1 MRAYERLLKY
11 VTFDTRSSDES
22 GCHPSTE
29 NQFALA
35 EALKDEL
42 IALGCKNVRVSDTC
56 YVYAELDATEGCEN
70 AKKLGFIAHMDTSP
84 DFSGTD
90 VKPVITENYKGGDIP
105 LGDSGRVLS
114 PDVFP
119 SLNSLVGRTL
129 ITTDGTTLL
138 GADDKA
144 GIAEIMTLVEILTKN
159 GIPHGPI
166 RVAFTPDEE
175 IGEGADH
182 FDVAGFDADFAYTVD
197 GGAEGSMEYENFN
210 AAGAKFKI
218 NGVNVHPGSAKGTMR
233 NASLVAMEINAM
245 LPAAEVPSMT
255 EGYEGFFHLTD
266 MVGNVEAATLSYIV
280 RDHDAESF
288 ERRCA
293 LLRDI
298 EAKINE
304 RYGSGTVTLTL
315 KEQYRNMKEKI
326 LPYMHLVE
334 NAKEAARLA
343 GAEPTVEPIRGG
355 TDGARLSFMGL
366 PCPNLG
372 TGGYAFHGPFEHI
385 SAEGMD
391 TATEILLNLVK
402 IYSK

>member
-1 MRAYERLLKY
+1 
-11 VTFDTRSSDES
+11 
-22 GCHPSTE
+22 
-29 NQFALA
+29 
-35 EALKDEL
+35 
-42 IALGCKNVRVSDTC
+42 
-56 YVYAELDATEGCEN
+56 
-70 AKKLGFIAHMDTSP
+70 
-84 DFSGTD
+84 
-90 VKPVITENYKGGDIP
+90 
-105 LGDSGRVLS
+105 
-114 PDVFP
+114 
-119 SLNSLVGRTL
+119 
-129 ITTDGTTLL
+129 
-138 GADDKA
+138 
-144 GIAEIMTLVEILTKN
+144 
-159 GIPHGPI
+159 
-166 RVAFTPDEE
+166 
-175 IGEGADH
+175 
-182 FDVAGFDADFAYTVD
+182 
-197 GGAEGSMEYENFN
+197 
-210 AAGAKFKI
+210 
-218 NGVNVHPGSAKGTMR
+218 
-233 NASLVAMEINAM
+233 MEINAM

-334 NAKEAARLA
+334 NAKAAARLA